1 MNLNNSLKAPENAHL
16 PMRSLSVLTK
26 MSLSV
31 HLVGI
36 VSTQQVTLF
45 SWRWSE
51 ILSGRYICLELIN
64 KLEHEAITT

>member
-1 MNLNNSLKAPENAHL
+1 MNLNNFLKAPEDAHL
-16 PMRSLSVLTK
+16 PTISLPVLTK
-26 MSLSV
+26 MSLSL

-51 ILSGRYICLELIN
+51 ILSGSYICLELIN
-64 KLEHEAITT
+64 KLEHKAITA